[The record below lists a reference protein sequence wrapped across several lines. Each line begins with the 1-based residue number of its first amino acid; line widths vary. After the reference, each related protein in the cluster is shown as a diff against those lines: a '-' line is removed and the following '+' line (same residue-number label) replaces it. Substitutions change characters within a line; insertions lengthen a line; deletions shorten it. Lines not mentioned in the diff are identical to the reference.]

1 MTIADEITRIQ
12 NNIADAYTFCNN
24 KGATMPVTENSDNL
38 ATTIDSIT
46 ELKGETRTVNLT
58 SSNGATYTPSI
69 GKNGITSITVT
80 PRNQSR
86 TVTPTTSTQ
95 TITVNQRY
103 SGNGT
108 ITVNPV
114 TSAIDSDIQAGN
126 IKQGVNILGV
136 TGTYTGTQPTGTISI
151 TSNGTYDVA
160 NYANADVNVSGGG
173 GGGGY
178 TLEYLYLRSNG
189 EHMNLT
195 INDTFS
201 YPLHQGYGIDA
212 TYSRVLIP
220 SVSKIMVDSYDR
232 GYWSDCTIEFTAGGS
247 TRSLNFGETVT
258 LTSDAKLRLIEAD
271 CLLKGT
277 FITMADGSLREIS
290 TLKVGDKVLSI
301 NLDGEQVEDE
311 VIFSDGTEKK
321 YADSYDF
328 WEFENGYEVRTAH
341 HHRLYNIEKQAMVY
355 LDEFQLGEHTINA
368 KGEQVALL
376 KHTNLIKKSHHF
388 TIATKNYNNYFANG
402 LLCGNRYS
410 TEVHLGTDE
419 QKQIISQPSENIGE
433 FLNEN

>member
-12 NNIADAYTFCNN
+12 NNIADAYTSCNN
-24 KGATMPVTENSDNL
+24 KGAAMPVTENSDNL
-38 ATTIDSIT
+38 ADTIDSIT
-46 ELKGETRTVNLT
+46 ELKGETRTVNLINST
-58 SSNGATYTPSI
+58 GTTYTPNI

-80 PRNQSR
+80 PRNQPR

-114 TSAIDSDIQAGN
+114 TSSIDANIQADN
-126 IKQGVNILGV
+126 IKKNVVILGV
-136 TGTYTGTQPTGTISI
+136 TGTYEG
-151 TSNGTYDVA
+151 
-160 NYANADVNVSGGG
+160 SGGG
-173 GGGGY
+173 GGFN
-178 TLEYLYLRSNG
+178 LEYLYLHSNG
-189 EHMNLT
+189 GHMNLT
-195 INDTFS
+195 INNTLS
-201 YPLHQGYGIDA
+201 YPLFQGYGTDA

-220 SVSKIMVDSYDR
+220 SVTKIMVDSYDR
-232 GYWSDCTIEFTAGGS
+232 SYWSDCTIEFTAGGS
-247 TRSLNFGETVT
+247 TRSLSFGETVT
-258 LTSDAKLRLIEAD
+258 LSSDAKLRIIEAD

-301 NLDGEQVEDE
+301 NSDGEQVEDE
-311 VIFSDGTEKK
+311 VTFSDGTEKK

-328 WEFENGYEVRTAH
+328 WEFQNGYEVRTAH

-355 LDEFQLGEHTINA
+355 LDEWELGEHTINSD
-368 KGEQVALL
+368 GEQVALL

-388 TIATKNYNNYFANG
+388 TIATKNYNNYYANG

-419 QKQIISQPSENIGE
+419 QKLIQSQPSINIGE